1 MHLIQCPFPLMQ
13 RRDNGN
19 EYIGVMLNG
28 VQIKVVL
35 IVVMGAFVGVEV
47 ALKLC
52 FHRAILRF
60 RAQHIGILRWIGAGR
75 DPGADAIHQHRAGG
89 QTVEQKRQHQQNR
102 GGNGKAAPV
111 LPHIFASF
119 LSLFSGFF
127 RGLGGILCRL
137 CRSLRRL
144 IVLGSGIL
152 LLNGLLLL
160 PFGNGIAGGAV
171 DLCFL
176 LERVNV
182 GSLQFFLRTDG
193 GAIRLEL
200 MGAVGRLY
208 QPPAA
213 LHGLLNLVRSLYAHI
228 VILAL
233 RHLPVNLRENKV
245 GRGIPHGMG
254 QLGGRLFLVHFLKP
268 ELRFYLAGGRIK
280 AAFLFDHGF
289 LGNFGLRLIRLG
301 RCFFHLLDGLFQLR
315 LGKIGVGKL

>member
-1 MHLIQCPFPLMQ
+1 MGEIEVFQRDRADVVVIRHLIGVRMGVAVRVRPCVGFCAVVGFHHHIFGQNVLAVKEHLERTLHLIQRPFPLMQ
-13 RRDNGN
+13 RRNHGN
-19 EYIGVMLNG
+19 EYIGVMLDG

-47 ALKLC
+47 VLKLG
-52 FHRAILRF
+52 FHRAILRL
-60 RAQHIGILRWIGAGR
+60 RAQHIDILRWIGTGR
-75 DPGADAIHQHRAGG
+75 DPGADAIHYHRAGG
-89 QTVEQKRQHQQNR
+89 QAVEQKCQHQQNC

-111 LPHIFASF
+111 FPHIFARF

-152 LLNGLLLL
+152 LLNCLLLL

-176 LERVNV
+176 LERVKI
-182 GSLQFFLRTDG
+182 GSFQLFLCTDG
-193 GAIRLEL
+193 STIRLEL
-200 MGAVGRLY
+200 MGAVGRLH

-213 LHGLLNLVRSLYAHI
+213 LHGLLYLVRGLYAYI

-233 RHLPVNLRENKV
+233 PHLPVNLRENKV
-245 GRGIPHGMG
+245 GGGIPHGMG
-254 QLGGRLFLVHFLKP
+254 QL
-268 ELRFYLAGGRIK
+268 
-280 AAFLFDHGF
+280 
-289 LGNFGLRLIRLG
+289 
-301 RCFFHLLDGLFQLR
+301 
-315 LGKIGVGKL
+315 